1 MPCCMCFRVHDMM
14 DMIPRSD
21 PDGTIHILKPE
32 LRTVLN
38 RMGFNMSDAEFDK
51 LWDK

>member
-1 MPCCMCFRVHDMM
+1 MCFRVQDMM
-14 DMIPRSD
+14 DMMPRSD

-32 LRTVLN
+32 LRSVLN
-38 RMGFNMSDAEFDK
+38 RMGFSMSDAEFDK